1 MHSNAAAAYKIQK
14 WARFQ
19 KHRLLCKYARN
30 TQDPITLDNVADIP
44 RHQLFTYIDENGKI
58 WAYDGP
64 AWAQW
69 ILKHRM
75 HPLTKEV
82 LDANTMSRCFNA
94 AARAAL
100 HCPAE
105 KELRKCLKEWMR
117 PVRLVYMQKNVPRKS
132 RLLQRK
138 YRKRRAHWSL
148 ILYVSPLYRFL
159 GADVDVKRSLVVRF
173 DVEEIQKSP
182 SSAVDKSYQDRM
194 VDGGKGFVALGSNA
208 ASARA
213 MRRTVVALSNGT
225 LTEAELAGLESDDDD
240 GDWTS

>member
-1 MHSNAAAAYKIQK
+1 MHSNAAAYKIQK

-30 TQDPITLDNVADIP
+30 SQDPITLDNLIDIP
-44 RHQLFTYIDENGKI
+44 RHQLFTYIDDDGKI

-75 HPLTKEV
+75 HPLTKTV
-82 LDANTMSRCFNA
+82 LSPHTMKQCFDAASRTV
-94 AARAAL
+94 L
-100 HCPAE
+100 HCPAD
-105 KELRKCLKEWMR
+105 KELKQCLKEWMR
-117 PVRLVYMQKNVPRKS
+117 PVRLVYMQKNVPCKS

-159 GADVDVKRSLVVRF
+159 GADVDVKRGLVVKF
-173 DVEEIQKSP
+173 DVEEIQRSP

-194 VDGGKGFVALGSNA
+194 FDGGKGFVALGSNA
-208 ASARA
+208 PSARI
-213 MRRTVVALSNGT
+213 MRRTLEALSNGT
-225 LTEAELAGLESDDDD
+225 LTEAELVGLDSDDDE
-240 GDWTS
+240 DWDS

>member
-19 KHRLLCKYARN
+19 KHRLLCKHARN
-30 TQDPITLDNVADIP
+30 SQDPITLDNVTDIP
-44 RHQLFTYIDENGKI
+44 LHQLFTYIDNDGKI

-75 HPLTKEV
+75 HPLSKTV
-82 LDANTMSRCFNA
+82 LNAHTMKQCFEAASRSM
-94 AARAAL
+94 L
-100 HCPAE
+100 HLPTD
-105 KELRKCLKEWMR
+105 KELKECLKEWMR
-117 PVRLVYMQKNVPRKS
+117 PVRLVYMQKNVPCKS

-159 GADVDVKRSLVVRF
+159 GADVDVKRSLVVKF

-194 VDGGKGFVALGSNA
+194 LDGGKGFVALGSNA
-208 ASARA
+208 ASVRV
-213 MRRTVVALSNGT
+213 MRRTLEALSDGT
-225 LTEAELAGLESDDDD
+225 LTEAELAGLDDDD
-240 GDWTS
+240 DEDWLS